1 MKTFGILGLIS
12 KAKSYLQSLI
22 QLRKIMLNKKVL
34 LLFLFWIQFSVL
46 VAQDQKVADSLAIIY
61 YQNNLTDTARFKLL
75 EDLSYNEIGNLKK
88 GLEYADELIQ
98 TAQQAGNLK
107 YVRKGYFL
115 KGTKQ
120 RMFGNTTEAFAA
132 YFKCAALARQANN
145 TTAEGECYGA
155 IGDTYSVDKNHVKA
169 MEYYNKAITILRQSN
184 DSISLASYILNA
196 GDEYLK
202 NKNFDSALL
211 YFEEAK
217 VIFSKKR
224 VLNGMRYSLGAI
236 GMVYANIGKNMLA
249 EKNMNEAI
257 KILEEAEDYYPI
269 CDYLTSLADI
279 YSSLG
284 DNEKALDYNMKSLQ
298 LAERYGLKEQIANA
312 SLKLSELY
320 ETQGDMTD
328 ALSYY
333 KKHIVFKDSIYSVR
347 RAQEIARLETQFAVA
362 QKQIEI
368 DLLNQK
374 SQSAKRLTFSLVII
388 LVLTV
393 VIIGILLK
401 YNKNKQRAYQVLNL
415 QKQETENQ
423 KAKAEQALNELQIRQ
438 KQLVQSAKMAS
449 LGELT
454 AGIAHEIQNPLNF
467 VNNFSDLSV
476 DLLGELKEETVNKL
490 SPDQKT
496 QADEIINVLAD
507 NLKKISEHGKRADL
521 IVKGMLQHSTTST
534 GNREPSDINALA
546 DEYLRLSYHGLRAKD
561 KSFTAQFSTHFDT
574 RIGKIDI
581 VPQDMGRVLLN
592 LYNNAFYAVN
602 KKKMQ
607 GDSTYI
613 PTVSVTTKKVGNT
626 VEIAIKDNGIGMPG
640 NILDKIFHP
649 FFTTK
654 PSGQG
659 TGLGLSLSYDIV
671 KAMGGDFK
679 VETKEGEFTE
689 FIIQIPMNNG

>member
-1 MKTFGILGLIS
+1 
-12 KAKSYLQSLI
+12 
-22 QLRKIMLNKKVL
+22 MLYKKVL
-34 LLFLFWIQFSVL
+34 CLCLFGMYLTSLI
-46 VAQDQKVADSLAIIY
+46 AQEQKIADSLAIIY
-61 YQNNLTDTARFKLL
+61 KQNNLTDTARFKLL
-75 EDLSYNEIGNLKK
+75 ENLSYNEITDLKK

-120 RMFGNTTEAFAA
+120 RMLGNLSEALAA
-132 YFKCAALARQANN
+132 YFKCSALARQANHA
-145 TTAEGECYGA
+145 TAEGECYVS
-155 IGDTYSVDKNHVKA
+155 IGDTYSIANDHVSA
-169 MEYYNKAITILRQSN
+169 MEYYNKAIKTLRQSN
-184 DSISLASYILNA
+184 DSVSLASSLLNA

-202 NKNFDSALL
+202 NKNYDSALMYL
-211 YFEEAK
+211 EEAK
-217 VIFSKKR
+217 VIFRRIKR
-224 VLNGMRYSLGAI
+224 VNGIVYSLGSI
-236 GMVYANIGKNMLA
+236 GMVYANMGKNMLA
-249 EKNMNEAI
+249 ENNMNEAI

-269 CDYLTSLADI
+269 CEYLTSLADI
-279 YSSLG
+279 YINLG
-284 DNEKALDYNMKSLQ
+284 ENEKALNYTLKSLK
-298 LAERYGLKEQIANA
+298 LAEQFGLKEQIANA
-312 SLKLSELY
+312 SLKLSGLY
-320 ETQGDMTD
+320 ETQGNMAE
-328 ALSYY
+328 ALRYY
-333 KKHIVFKDSIYSVR
+333 KKHVVFKDSISNVSL
-347 RAQEIARLETQFAVA
+347 AQELGRIRTKYEVA
-362 QKQIEI
+362 QKQKEV

-374 SQSAKRLTFSLVII
+374 SQSAKRLTFLLAII

-423 KAKAEQALNELQIRQ
+423 KAKAEQALTELQIRQ

-490 SPDQKT
+490 SPTQKT

-534 GNREPSDINALA
+534 GNREPSDINALV
-546 DEYLRLSYHGLRAKD
+546 DEYMRLSYHGLRAKD
-561 KSFTAQFSTHFDT
+561 KSFTAQFSTQFDT

-607 GDSTYI
+607 GDSTYV

-671 KAMGGDFK
+671 KAMGGEFK